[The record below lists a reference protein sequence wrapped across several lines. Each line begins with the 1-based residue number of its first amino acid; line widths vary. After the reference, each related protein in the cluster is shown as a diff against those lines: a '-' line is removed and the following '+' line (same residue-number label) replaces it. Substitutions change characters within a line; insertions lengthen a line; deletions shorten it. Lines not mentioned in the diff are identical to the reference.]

1 MAASKGVLEIILRL
15 GEWDMSGQP
24 AIGSVNNFI
33 GVDCTALDV
42 FDPSGGPSNLIINKA
57 DAFQVST
64 DWRLAGTFAQFLA
77 AQRLPYVVT
86 YYYEG
91 LGNIPE
97 GELGRVSRQTDPGK
111 LQYGPAETTLN
122 VPAGTL
128 SVDGTYKLTV
138 VVSFPTN
145 PPTVPAPMTAF
156 FDGPVM
162 EIF

>member
-1 MAASKGVLEIILRL
+1 MG
-15 GEWDMSGQP
+15 GEP
-24 AIGSVNNFI
+24 AIGSPNNFI
-33 GVDCTALDV
+33 GIDCTTLDV
-42 FDPSGGPSNLIINKA
+42 RDPVGGPSNLIINKA

-64 DWRLAGTFAQFLA
+64 DWKLAGTFASFLA

-97 GELGRVSRQTDPGK
+97 GELGRVQRQTDPGK
-111 LQYGPAETTLN
+111 LQYGAAETTLN
-122 VPAGTL
+122 VAAGTL

-156 FDGPVM
+156 FDGPVI